1 MKIKNYDIESKIVN
15 HLNKLFFLKII
26 IIIYENL
33 FFLKNYNDDLWKNY
47 NINYIYVILL
57 TLILK
62 YEYMKKGL

>member
-33 FFLKNYNDDLWKNY
+33 FFLKNYDDYL
-47 NINYIYVILL
+47 
-57 TLILK
+57 
-62 YEYMKKGL
+62 